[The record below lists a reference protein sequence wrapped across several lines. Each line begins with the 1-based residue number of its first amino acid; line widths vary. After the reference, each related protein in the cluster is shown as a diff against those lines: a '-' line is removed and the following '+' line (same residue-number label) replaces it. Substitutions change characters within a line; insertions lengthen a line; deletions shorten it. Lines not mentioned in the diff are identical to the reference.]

1 MRPVDWSPLR
11 DGDPVPGDPS
21 TIRELANH
29 LLGVAESIRS
39 ENGRMASL
47 DAGEIWDSDAAVTFV
62 ELQERLP
69 PDLDKAAT
77 RYEGVANA
85 LFTWETALGSAQSR
99 ADGALA
105 RAQEAQADIDAADG
119 GIEQMDQWSTDARRI
134 ADEAN
139 DGAPEGSSP
148 VEPEP
153 WPGADWHALRADA
166 VSRLDSARSDLES
179 AEGDRDDAANVAEGA
194 IDDASHD
201 DLENPGFWESV
212 LLAAAD
218 VLSIAAAVLGVLSIF
233 FPVLA
238 PFALI
243 VGLVSMGLNF
253 GLALAGKKGWKDFV
267 IDAIGLATFG
277 IGRSATLLGR
287 LAAAKPFAA
296 AADDAF
302 SAGTDA
308 LGAMNR
314 SRAAQTALD
323 ARPNLTGFRFPN
335 PNGGRPLSGAA
346 ARSTATKA
354 NRVAGETAQGNY
366 RTATDTYYEQLGR
379 YDNIRHPPETPW
391 TGWGNV
397 GPYAKTNALD
407 AVRPAWTQ
415 GPFGFTGVVTEIG
428 VGTSIGGY
436 QTYDAG
442 SNIFGGGEYYPWNR

>member
-11 DGDPVPGDPS
+11 DGDPVPGDPA

-29 LLGVAESIRS
+29 LLGVAESIRG

-62 ELQERLP
+62 ELQEKLP

-85 LFTWETALGSAQSR
+85 LFTWETALGGAQSK
-99 ADGALA
+99 ADGALT
-105 RAQEAQADIDAADG
+105 RAQEAQADIDAADS
-119 GIEQMDQWSTDARRI
+119 GIDQMDQWDTDARRI
-134 ADEAN
+134 ATETN
-139 DGAPEGSSP
+139 DGAAEGSLP

-153 WPGADWHALRADA
+153 WPGADWHSLRADA
-166 VSRLDSARSDLES
+166 VSRLDAARTDLET

-287 LAAAKPFAA
+287 LGAAKPFAA

-335 PNGGRPLSGAA
+335 PNGGSPLVGGGGAQHGHQGQPGRRRDGAAQLPHGDRHVLRA
-346 ARSTATKA
+346 ARSL
-354 NRVAGETAQGNY
+354 RQ
-366 RTATDTYYEQLGR
+366 
-379 YDNIRHPPETPW
+379 HPAP
-391 TGWGNV
+391 TGDAVDGV
-397 GPYAKTNALD
+397 ERRGPFAKTNALD
-407 AVRPAWTQ
+407 ALRPAWTQ

-428 VGTSIGGY
+428 VGTTIGGY